1 MSERALV
8 VVAAALAG
16 LLAGCDNAWRT
27 DMWYQPSRR
36 PEDLPRPEP
45 EHAVPLG
52 AAPRYE
58 NRDDTED
65 LKNPEPATPASLA
78 RGKVIFVARCA
89 PCHGAEGHGG
99 GPVSKFFPEAPD
111 FAYDTIRKRSD
122 GFIWGTISYGGKAMP
137 PQREGLT
144 PAERWH
150 LVNHVRQIQATS
162 PVIHAPAQPQ
172 VPP

>member
-1 MSERALV
+1 MSERALL

-36 PEDLPRPEP
+36 PEDMPRPEP

-89 PCHGAEGHGG
+89 PCHGGTPPLTSEAAAHGTSGSRDIGRARG
-99 GPVSKFFPEAPD
+99 GRIMGEPF
-111 FAYDTIRKRSD
+111 
-122 GFIWGTISYGGKAMP
+122 
-137 PQREGLT
+137 
-144 PAERWH
+144 
-150 LVNHVRQIQATS
+150 N
-162 PVIHAPAQPQ
+162 
-172 VPP
+172 

>member
-1 MSERALV
+1 MSERALL

-16 LLAGCDNAWRT
+16 LLAGCDSSWRT

-89 PCHGAEGHGG
+89 PCHSIWRTSSSL
-99 GPVSKFFPEAPD
+99 GPP
-111 FAYDTIRKRSD
+111 
-122 GFIWGTISYGGKAMP
+122 GTS
-137 PQREGLT
+137 E
-144 PAERWH
+144 ERIG
-150 LVNHVRQIQATS
+150 NATGTCPLKLCAS
-162 PVIHAPAQPQ
+162 GPS
-172 VPP
+172 